1 MSQKYWLFGQKSWL
15 GQRLLQG
22 QQGTLCSLGG
32 RWARRGLSRF
42 APIRSHPR
50 PELAKALGPDSVAG
64 RAFAG
69 AGWTSPYAATYSALL
84 PDCASTTA
92 MAAMFTI
99 SRTEAPSC
107 KMCTGLRM
115 PISTGPMASAPPIS
129 CSTL

>member
-1 MSQKYWLFGQKSWL
+1 MPF
-15 GQRLLQG
+15 
-22 QQGTLCSLGG
+22 
-32 RWARRGLSRF
+32 AR
-42 APIRSHPR
+42 PIRDAVLTWWALGTARLIALHSHPRHPR

>member
-1 MSQKYWLFGQKSWL
+1 MSQKSGFSVKKI
-15 GQRLLQG
+15 
-22 QQGTLCSLGG
+22 G
-32 RWARRGLSRF
+32 RVNTFCKANEGRCAHLVGAGRGAAYAL
-42 APIRSHPR
+42 RSHPLYPR
-50 PELAKALGPDSVAG
+50 PELGRPLVRIPLRGGPSPAQAG
-64 RAFAG
+64 PA
-69 AGWTSPYAATYSALL
+69 TTAATYSALL